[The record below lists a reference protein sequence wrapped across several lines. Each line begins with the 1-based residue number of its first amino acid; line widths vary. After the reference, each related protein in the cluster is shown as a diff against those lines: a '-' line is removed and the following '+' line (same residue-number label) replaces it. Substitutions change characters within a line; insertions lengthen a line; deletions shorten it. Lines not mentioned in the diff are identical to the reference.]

1 MPVNFAAVHD
11 RKLWR
16 KHSIHQTLHA
26 AIDGKDGA
34 KNLLLRIGRAADMW
48 VKHGNVH
55 CVFVWEDGSE
65 HGHVFRLDP
74 ERSGVVQSATVSIER
89 VLFFHKN
96 RVCSPSEIDE
106 CFGSSSFNTVGGTT
120 NPIQNEPT
128 DPSIVNTLYPDD
140 LPLHGTFIEGMG
152 QQVLVNRFERSS
164 EARSACIAHYGF
176 ICQVCDL
183 DFNEKYGEL
192 GVGFIHVH
200 HRVSI
205 ASVGASYRVDPVND
219 LVPVCPNCHAML
231 HRREPPLE
239 IDELRALVHDG

>member
-1 MPVNFAAVHD
+1 MSVNFAAVHD

-34 KNLLLRIGRAADMW
+34 KNLLLGIGRISDMRSKYGS
-48 VKHGNVH
+48 VHGI
-55 CVFVWEDGSE
+55 FVWEDGSE

-74 ERSGVVQSATVSIER
+74 ERCGVVQSATVSIDR
-89 VLFFHKN
+89 VLLFHKN
-96 RVCSPSEIDE
+96 RGCSPNEIVE
-106 CFGSSSFNTVGGTT
+106 CFGGSSLNTLDSTT
-120 NPIQNEPT
+120 NSIQNEFLE
-128 DPSIVNTLYPDD
+128 PSIVNILYPDD
-140 LPLHGTFIEGMG
+140 LPLHGTFIEDMG

-164 EARSACIAHYGF
+164 EARSVCIAHYGC

-183 DFNEKYGEL
+183 DFNEKYGDL
-192 GVGFIHVH
+192 GAGFIHVH
-200 HRVSI
+200 HRIPI
-205 ASVGASYRVDPVND
+205 ASVGASYSVNPVND
-219 LVPVCPNCHAML
+219 LIPVCPNCHAML